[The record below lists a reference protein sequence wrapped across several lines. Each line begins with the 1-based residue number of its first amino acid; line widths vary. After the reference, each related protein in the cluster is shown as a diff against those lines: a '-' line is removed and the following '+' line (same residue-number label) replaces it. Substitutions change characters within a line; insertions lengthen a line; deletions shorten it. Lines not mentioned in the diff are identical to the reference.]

1 MAQNQLTNQTVLE
14 FHNAGTRE
22 ITALTL
28 IQGKNYTLGSGKD
41 NDMVFGASSI
51 NKQHAGL
58 TLERDVI
65 LIEPLAGARI
75 IINGQ
80 TIETAYKLANGDFL
94 ILGEAVF
101 NLSLSSPESKQT
113 PSVNK
118 VPSVPSPPMVN
129 DNTITIGRSSDCDL
143 SIPSPVVTAL
153 HAELSWNGESW
164 IIKDISSTNG
174 TFVNGI
180 QIKGQ
185 QVLQAGDH
193 IDIASFEF
201 LFTGDEIK
209 PIDLSGEIKIEV
221 RDLQKIVQD
230 RSSGQQKKLLDQINL
245 VIEPGEFVGIF
256 GTSGSGKSTLLDA
269 LNGRRPA
276 TLGGVFFNGTDLYKK
291 FEKFRA
297 AIGYVPQQ
305 DIVHRKIKINKALS
319 YTARLRLPADTEQD
333 EIEGHIGRVLEQIK
347 LSDKAELTIDTPIPL
362 SGGQL
367 KRVSLAVELV
377 ANPNVL
383 FLDEVTSGLDAGI
396 DQDMMELF
404 RELADKQKTVI
415 CVTHTLENI
424 GSCHLVILLHKG
436 RLVYFGPPA
445 AASAYFGIDRL
456 TEVYKILE
464 NSPDDEWAERF
475 KDSEMYQTYILDRM
489 SVAEITL
496 QESSAATS
504 LRKKQNFFDFRQ
516 TLTLMRRYVELM
528 FADRR
533 NLTIQ
538 ILQAPLIAVIIGLVF
553 DMEGDLAVK
562 AATEGKLSFMLVLSA
577 IWFGCLN
584 STREIVKELPI
595 YLRERSVNLA
605 IAPYLISKLIPL
617 AILCF
622 IQCTLFLIVII
633 FLVDISG
640 NHYQQVFI
648 LFFSATI
655 ATTMGLAVSA
665 LVDTNDKAISMVPFL
680 LIPQVVLSGAIV
692 DLKSNSE
699 WIARFTTIAYWGFDA
714 MKNSLSKQIQSVNN
728 PVTHQPVIEIR
739 MEMVETML
747 ALSGLGLTFLIMAFI
762 GLKLKDRKS

>member
-1 MAQNQLTNQTVLE
+1 MAHKPSTNQTVLE

-22 ITALTL
+22 ITALSL
-28 IQGKNYTLGSGKD
+28 VQGKCYTLGSGKD
-41 NDMVFGASSI
+41 NDVIFEADSI
-51 NKQHAGL
+51 EQNHARL
-58 TLERDVI
+58 SLEKDDT
-65 LIEPLAGARI
+65 LIEPLASARI

-80 TIETAYKLANGDFL
+80 TIETAHKLANGDFL

-101 NLSLSSPESKQT
+101 NLSLSSPDSKQT
-113 PSVNK
+113 APANQTPPEPSAL
-118 VPSVPSPPMVN
+118 PGN
-129 DNTITIGRSSDCDL
+129 DNVITIGRSPDCDL

-153 HAELSWNGESW
+153 HAELSWDGEFW
-164 IIKDISSTNG
+164 IIKDLSSTNG
-174 TFVNGI
+174 TFVNGV

-185 QVLQAGDH
+185 QALQAGDN

-201 LFTGDEIK
+201 IFTGDEIK
-209 PIDLSGEIKIEV
+209 PVDLSGEIKIEV

-230 RSSGQQKKLLDQINL
+230 RSTGQPKRLLDQINL

-276 TLGGVFFNGTDLYKK
+276 TMGGVYFNGTDLYKK

-297 AIGYVPQQ
+297 VIGYVPQQ
-305 DIVHRKIKINKALS
+305 DIVHRKIKINKALG

-333 EIEGHIGRVLEQIK
+333 EIEAHISRVLEQIK

-383 FLDEVTSGLDAGI
+383 FLDEVTSGLDAGT

-404 RELADKQKTVI
+404 RELAGKQKTVI

-424 GSCHLVILLHKG
+424 DSCHLVILLHQG
-436 RLVYFGPPA
+436 RLVYYGPPA
-445 AASAYFGIDRL
+445 AAPAYFGIERL
-456 TEVYKILE
+456 TKVYKILE
-464 NSPDDEWAERF
+464 NSPEGEWAERF

-489 SVAEITL
+489 SVAEDTP
-496 QESSAATS
+496 QESTATP
-504 LRKKQNFFDFRQ
+504 LRKKKSFFDLSQ

-533 NLTIQ
+533 NLIIQ
-538 ILQAPLIAVIIGLVF
+538 ILQAPLIAAIIGLVINT
-553 DMEGDLAVK
+553 EGELAVR
-562 AATEGKLSFMLVLSA
+562 AAAESKLSFMLVLSA

-584 STREIVKELPI
+584 SAREIVKELPI
-595 YLRERSVNLA
+595 YLRERSVNLE
-605 IAPYLISKLIPL
+605 IAPYLMSKLIPL

-622 IQCTLFLIVII
+622 IQCTLFLIVVAS
-633 FLVDISG
+633 LVEISG
-640 NHYQQVFI
+640 NFYQQVFI
-648 LFFSATI
+648 LFLSAMA

-665 LVDTNDKAISMVPFL
+665 LVDSNDKAISMVPLL

-692 DLKSNSE
+692 ELNSNSE
-699 WIARFTTIAYWGFDA
+699 WIARFTTIAYWAFDA
-714 MKNSLSKQIQSVNN
+714 MKNSLSEQIRSVNN
-728 PVTHQPVIEIR
+728 FYTHQPIIEIR
-739 MEMVETML
+739 MEMVEAML
-747 ALSGLGLTFLIMAFI
+747 ALSASGFAYLILAFLC
-762 GLKLKDRKS
+762 LKLKDRKS